1 MKTAMDYEREERKAM
16 IPPLCP
22 VCHRRASERRGW
34 ASRPGYKSKHVRVL
48 GHCLS
53 PFHDAGDWGP
63 ALLEACKELC
73 DAADAFLATP
83 PDDMKDFIP
92 FGQPTIAKDCRALNA
107 AYAKAY
113 TLVGKLLKG

>member
-1 MKTAMDYEREERKAM
+1 MKTAMDYEDEEREAM

-63 ALLEACKELC
+63 VLLEACKELR
-73 DAADAFLATP
+73 DALAAAMRGMNGTAI
-83 PDDMKDFIP
+83 DRWLAAVNALGIP
-92 FGQPTIAKDCRALNA
+92 EGLGVRAQAIIAAVEGRK
-107 AYAKAY
+107 
-113 TLVGKLLKG
+113 

>member
-1 MKTAMDYEREERKAM
+1 MTA
-16 IPPLCP
+16 PLCP
-22 VCHRRASERRGW
+22 VCGRRASMRQ
-34 ASRPGYKSKHVRVL
+34 GYVRADDKMV
-48 GHCLS
+48 CAS

-92 FGQPTIAKDCRALNA
+92 FGQPTIAKDCRVLNA
-107 AYAKAY
+107 SYAK
-113 TLVGKLLKG
+113 TLALLAAAEGRKEDRDGR

>member
-63 ALLEACKELC
+63 ALLEACKELR
-73 DAADAFLATP
+73 DALAAAMRGMNGTAI
-83 PDDMKDFIP
+83 DRWLAAVNALGIP
-92 FGQPTIAKDCRALNA
+92 EGLGVRAQAIIAAVEGRK
-107 AYAKAY
+107 
-113 TLVGKLLKG
+113 